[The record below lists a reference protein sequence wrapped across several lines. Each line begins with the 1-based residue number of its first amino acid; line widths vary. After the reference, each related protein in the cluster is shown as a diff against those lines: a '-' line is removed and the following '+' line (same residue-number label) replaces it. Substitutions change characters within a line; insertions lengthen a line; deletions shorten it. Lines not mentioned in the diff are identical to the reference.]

1 MTTLPSTRGCTVGPD
16 DRARWTAGTARH
28 VGGDRAAAALVSIAD
43 FVAVSAITVAELEFR
58 VGAAADPVERQRR
71 RRREQLVVD
80 TFDVIA
86 FDIAAVQSYGLLA
99 NLARTAGRDP
109 RPWRLDLLI
118 AATAE
123 RHGLSLAT
131 RNAADFRYLERVLD
145 VVEVP

>member
-1 MTTLPSTRGCTVGPD
+1 MSAP
-16 DRARWTAGTARH
+16 
-28 VGGDRAAAALVSIAD
+28 GGRQVLLDTSMVIAPPLSGLALIAD
-43 FVAVSAITVAELEFR
+43 FVAVSAITYRGRAGVR

-80 TFDVIA
+80 AFDVIA

>member
-1 MTTLPSTRGCTVGPD
+1 MSAPGGRQILLDTSVVI
-16 DRARWTAGTARH
+16 ARPLSGLA
-28 VGGDRAAAALVSIAD
+28 SIAD
-43 FVAVSAITVAELEFR
+43 FVTVSVITVAELEYGI
-58 VGAAADPVERQRR
+58 GAAADLVERQRR

-80 TFDVIA
+80 PFDIVP
-86 FDIAAVQSYGLLA
+86 FDIAAAESYGLLA
-99 NLARTAGRDP
+99 SLARAAGRDP
-109 RPWRLDLLI
+109 RPWRPDLLI

>member
-1 MTTLPSTRGCTVGPD
+1 MDGRYCSTR
-16 DRARWTAGTARH
+16 RWWSRRRCQGSRRLPT
-28 VGGDRAAAALVSIAD
+28 SSP
-43 FVAVSAITVAELEFR
+43 SAITVVELEYG

-80 TFDVIA
+80 TFDVIP
-86 FDIAAVQSYGLLA
+86 FDIAVAQSYGLLA
-99 NLARTAGRDP
+99 NLVRAAGRDP

-131 RNAADFRYLERVLD
+131 CNAADFRYLERVLD

>member
-1 MTTLPSTRGCTVGPD
+1 M
-16 DRARWTAGTARH
+16 
-28 VGGDRAAAALVSIAD
+28 IAD
-43 FVAVSAITVAELEFR
+43 FVAVSAITYRGRAGVR

-80 TFDVIA
+80 TFDVIP

-109 RPWRLDLLI
+109 RPWRLDLLN

-123 RHGLSLAT
+123 RHGLCLAT